1 MFYMPKTKI
10 HSTVNKGIKYQIFQI
25 ENKNIYIIDKNK
37 KEWWKILCRLT
48 WV

>member
-25 ENKNIYIIDKNK
+25 ENEKM
-37 KEWWKILCRLT
+37 
-48 WV
+48 